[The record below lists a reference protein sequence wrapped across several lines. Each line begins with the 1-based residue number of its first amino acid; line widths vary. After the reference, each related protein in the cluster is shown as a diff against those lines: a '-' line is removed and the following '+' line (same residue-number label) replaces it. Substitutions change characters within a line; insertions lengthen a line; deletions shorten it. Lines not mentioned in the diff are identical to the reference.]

1 MLLRK
6 FSDCFHALVKATYD
20 YMLNLASRRNAMY
33 FLFAVAFIESS
44 FFPIP
49 PDVMLI
55 PMVLAA
61 PAKAWRIAGIATA
74 ASVLGGAFGYAIGV
88 FFFDLIARPILT
100 FYGYIHQFDVFKDN
114 YHCQR
119 CGSFGFCRL
128 YAGFGRCARH
138 ALLSGGLA
146 VEEIRRTDERLHR
159 EKSGY
164 AVRFVFVASVGRFCL
179 YKVSLG
185 QNKTPY
191 PGFYLVFVAES
202 NASFGQVV
210 RRHFNIDLV
219 ADHDA
224 DAKLAHFSGRMGQNF
239 DAVFQSDSEH
249 GIRQFLDDIAG
260 QFKQFFFTHKIFLIS
275 FANDFL
281 PV

>member
-61 PAKAWRIAGIATA
+61 PAKAWRIAGIATI

-100 FYGYIHQFDVFKDN
+100 FYGYMHQFDVFKDY
-114 YHCQR
+114 YHEW
-119 CGSFGFCRL
+119 GAWIVFG
-128 YAGFGRCARH
+128 AGITPFPYKVITIA
-138 ALLSGGLA
+138 SGVVHLDFA
-146 VEEIRRTDERLHR
+146 VFML
-159 EKSGY
+159 
-164 AVRFVFVASVGRFCL
+164 ASVVARGMR
-179 YKVSLG
+179 
-185 QNKTPY
+185 
-191 PGFYLVFVAES
+191 FYLVAWLLKKYGEPMKDYIEKNLGMVSVLFLLLLLGGFAC
-202 NASFGQVV
+202 
-210 RRHFNIDLV
+210 I
-219 ADHDA
+219 
-224 DAKLAHFSGRMGQNF
+224 KLF
-239 DAVFQSDSEH
+239 
-249 GIRQFLDDIAG
+249 
-260 QFKQFFFTHKIFLIS
+260 
-275 FANDFL
+275 
-281 PV
+281 

>member
-100 FYGYIHQFDVFKDN
+100 FYGYMHQFDVFKDY
-114 YHCQR
+114 YHEW
-119 CGSFGFCRL
+119 GAWIVFG
-128 YAGFGRCARH
+128 AGITPFPYKVNTIA
-138 ALLSGGLA
+138 SGVVHLDFA
-146 VEEIRRTDERLHR
+146 VFML
-159 EKSGY
+159 
-164 AVRFVFVASVGRFCL
+164 ASVVARGMR
-179 YKVSLG
+179 
-185 QNKTPY
+185 
-191 PGFYLVFVAES
+191 FYLVAWLLKKYGEPMKDYIEKNLGMLSV
-202 NASFGQVV
+202 
-210 RRHFNIDLV
+210 L
-219 ADHDA
+219 
-224 DAKLAHFSGRMGQNF
+224 
-239 DAVFQSDSEH
+239 
-249 GIRQFLDDIAG
+249 FLLLLLGGFACI
-260 QFKQFFFTHKIFLIS
+260 KFL
-275 FANDFL
+275 
-281 PV
+281 